1 MNLFRDKENKQNK
14 DNKNETDN
22 IKNEVDEEL
31 DNQNIEDM

>member
-1 MNLFRDKENKQNK
+1 MTEENKTNK

-31 DNQNIEDM
+31 DNQNIDDM